1 MTQREWIVLGVVVAG
16 IAAAAGLAAGVIGCI
31 TDNRPRSEPATH
43 PTGLVA
49 PSILVEKSA
58 HRLTLLDQGR
68 AVKVYRAA
76 VGGGKGDKV
85 REGDRCT
92 PEGQFCVC
100 YKNPQS
106 KYVLSMGLNYPN
118 EEDAHRGLRDGL
130 IDRAQYDAIVTA
142 NRTRSVDPNL
152 WEKLWKTPLG
162 GEIMIHGSGAG
173 RDWTLGC
180 VALADDDIRELYGLI
195 PLGTAVEIKP

>member
-16 IAAAAGLAAGVIGCI
+16 IAAAAGLAAGVIGCA
-31 TDNRPRSEPATH
+31 TDNRPRSGPATQ

-68 AVKVYRAA
+68 AVTVYRAA

-92 PEGQFCVC
+92 PEGQFYVC

-162 GEIMIHGSGAG
+162 GEIMIHGSGTG

-180 VALADDDIRELYGLI
+180 VALADDDIRELYELI
-195 PLGTAVEIKP
+195 PFGTVVEIKP